1 MGLLSKG
8 LVYLA
13 IATAG
18 AAFATRPGIDEVR
31 VLFRERLA
39 ALIADGSILPSD
51 NGAAQALLAACQ
63 ISPGQCARVL
73 DGAVAMDYTNRYL
86 WATVVARAPGF
97 APLQCLAAFDRLL
110 CH

>member
-39 ALIADGSILPSD
+39 AQIADGSILPSD
-51 NGAAQALLAACQ
+51 NGAAQALLAVSLQVRSQLPSAEQ
-63 ISPGQCARVL
+63 LRVSPAQAL
-73 DGAVAMDYTNRYL
+73 L
-86 WATVVARAPGF
+86 F
-97 APLQCLAAFDRLL
+97 AEHETLQA
-110 CH
+110 